1 MQQVPTEV
9 PLPDKEAA
17 PPGRD
22 LTLAS
27 VVLLLLCV
35 AALSAVVLFPE
46 KVLVVR
52 LSAVAMEAEEA
63 AAALIGANDG
73 GTGAGV
79 RVCVVDSGIDL
90 EHPDLAAVEL
100 AGWNDLVN
108 DLVEPYDDHGHGTAM
123 AGLLVADGGLTGL
136 AQDVELLVAKAL
148 ASTGEGD
155 DESVAEAIEWCQQNG
170 AHIISLSLG
179 GAPGALSFLPGSD
192 RASEGAAEQAISQG
206 IFVVAA
212 AGNDGGS
219 DDDGDVASP
228 GSVQRVISVGA
239 VHVDGTLWSGSS
251 IGDNDGRVWPL
262 PMLFPRQ
269 DPDKK
274 PELMAPGAGV
284 AVLHSA
290 SGGWSLV
297 DGTSAATVHVTAA
310 LALLLEQR
318 PDLRSGG
325 LNNSAEQTIDSVK
338 QTLMETAKP
347 RPGQEDHDDS
357 YGYGI
362 VRVDRLLAAYA

>member
-1 MQQVPTEV
+1 MDIVPEAV
-9 PLPDKEAA
+9 PLPVVDEA

-27 VVLLLLCV
+27 VVLLLVCV
-35 AALSAVVLFPE
+35 GVLTAGLLFPE
-46 KVLVVR
+46 KVLVTR
-52 LSAVAMEAEEA
+52 PSAIALEAQADA
-63 AAALIGANDG
+63 AQLIGASDL
-73 GTGAGV
+73 GTGVGV
-79 RVCVVDSGIDL
+79 RVCIVDSGIDL
-90 EHPDLAAVEL
+90 GHPDLADVEL

-108 DLVEPYDDHGHGTAM
+108 DLVDPYDDHGHGTAM
-123 AGLLVADGGLTGL
+123 AGLLVAEGGLNGL
-136 AQDVELLVAKAL
+136 TPDVELLVAKAL

-155 DESVAEAIEWCQQNG
+155 DEDVAEAIEWCQQNN

-228 GSVQRVISVGA
+228 GSVERVISVGA
-239 VHVDGTLWSGSS
+239 VHLDGTRWNGSS
-251 IGDNDGRVWPL
+251 LGDNDGRVWPL
-262 PMLFPRQ
+262 PMLLPRQ

-274 PELMAPGAGV
+274 PEVVAPGAGV

-310 LALLLEQR
+310 LALLLEHR
-318 PDLRSGG
+318 PDLRAGEM
-325 LNNSAEQTIDSVK
+325 NNTAEQTIDNVK
-338 QTLMETAKP
+338 QILMETAKP
-347 RPGQEDHDDS
+347 QPGQEGHDDA

-362 VRVDRLLAAYA
+362 VRVDRLLSAYA